1 MSEET
6 APAGAPPPSSTPPA
20 AAAPPIAQPTNGLA
34 VASLVLGILAIVMFW
49 IPFLGWLPVL
59 VGLVLGLVA
68 LQQPYGRGMAV
79 TGVVCSSIALALKLL
94 FWVFLASIFGAAH
107 AFHHH
112 W

>member
-6 APAGAPPPSSTPPA
+6 APAAAPPP
-20 AAAPPIAQPTNGLA
+20 AAPPPTVQPTNGLA
-34 VASLVLGILAIVMFW
+34 VAALVLGILSIVMFW
-49 IPFLGWLPVL
+49 IPFLGWIPVV

-68 LQQPYGRGMAV
+68 MQQPYGRGMALA
-79 TGVVCSSIALALKLL
+79 GVVCSSIALALKLL

-107 AFHHH
+107 AVHHH